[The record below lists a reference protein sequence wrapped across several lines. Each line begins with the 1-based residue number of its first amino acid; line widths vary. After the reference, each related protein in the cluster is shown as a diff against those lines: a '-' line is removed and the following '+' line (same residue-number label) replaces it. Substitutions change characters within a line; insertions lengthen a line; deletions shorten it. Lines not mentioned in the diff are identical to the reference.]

1 MAMIFYFIWY
11 TKIWKM
17 QVFSLYFEQAKIVFF
32 FFIQNSFRDFYRCEK
47 YKHYFERTKEKPDRK
62 SLLLPGRR
70 ASC

>member
-1 MAMIFYFIWY
+1 
-11 TKIWKM
+11 M

-62 SLLLPGRR
+62 SILLPGRR